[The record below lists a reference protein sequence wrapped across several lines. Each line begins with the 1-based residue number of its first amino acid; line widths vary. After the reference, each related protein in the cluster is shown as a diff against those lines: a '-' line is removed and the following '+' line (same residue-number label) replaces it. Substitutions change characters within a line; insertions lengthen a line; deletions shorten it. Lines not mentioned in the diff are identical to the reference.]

1 MKTLHYS
8 IIVIFFLIVLPSSQT
23 VFGQYPEH
31 MPHAMISL
39 YTDKQNYGY
48 SDTVTISGDIDKNDF
63 KSLSWLDIEIRD
75 PSGIIFKNDV
85 IQVNST
91 GHYTYNLKIS
101 QNFTSGQ
108 YLIRVSNPSYH
119 EVDLGNSFYV
129 NMGNQVMAKNDL
141 GDGNVFN
148 IQTSDFGLPGD
159 IIEINGNLMTKDS
172 IKIMLHD
179 PDGITRYSTTTFADR
194 NGEFT
199 SQLKV
204 PSDAVSGLW
213 KIVGNSG
220 IYHRELNFTVSG
232 YSSLQTCYGFHC
244 TQSNSTGITTT
255 WPNIHGNNPSTLQS
269 PLKQFKS
276 GVAANNIIC
285 RSDLQLLIENHEGL
299 PICVKPNSVF
309 ELLHQDWSYPVNCKY
324 NQEVFT
330 AGVEGII
337 IIEKNASNSSSD
349 KSYSPR
355 NSTVIIGWN
364 NTVSWENLDDTSSS
378 VTSDWNLF
386 DSGPILPGAD
396 WQHDFECAG
405 NYGYHSEPH
414 PWMKGWI
421 RVLPPSR

>member
-1 MKTLHYS
+1 MKTPYYFMIS
-8 IIVIFFLIVLPSSQT
+8 VIVIIGAGTDTS
-23 VFGQYPEH
+23 FGQYPEH

-48 SDTVTISGDIDKNDF
+48 SDTVTILGDVDKNDF

-91 GHYTYNLKIS
+91 GHYAYKLKIS

-108 YLIRVSNPSYH
+108 YLIRVSKPYYH
-119 EVDLGNSFYV
+119 EVDLENSFYV

-148 IQTSDFGLPGD
+148 MQASDFGLPGD
-159 IIEINGNLMTKDS
+159 TIEINGNLVTKDS
-172 IKIMLHD
+172 IKILLHD

-194 NGEFT
+194 NGEFA

-220 IYHRELNFTVSG
+220 VYHRELNFTVSG

-244 TQSNSTGITTT
+244 TQSNSTGIITT
-255 WPNIHGNNPSTLQS
+255 WPNMHGNNPSMLQS

-276 GVAANNIIC
+276 GVAANDVVC
-285 RSDLQLLIENHEGL
+285 RPDMQLLIENQERF
-299 PICVKPNSVF
+299 PICVKLSSVSN
-309 ELLHQDWSYPVNCKY
+309 LLYRNWSYPTNCKY
-324 NQEVFT
+324 VHDPFT
-330 AGVEGII
+330 AGVAGLVM
-337 IIEKNASNSSSD
+337 IEKNASDPSTG

-355 NSTVIIGWN
+355 NSTVVIGWN
-364 NTVSWENLDDTSSS
+364 NTVSWINQDVAPSS
-378 VTSDWNLF
+378 VTSDWNIF
-386 DSGPILPGAD
+386 DSGSIMPGAD
-396 WQHDFECAG
+396 WTHSFECVG